1 MASPPSPLTG
11 ALLGLAAFGLYA
23 GYDATVKFLGASL
36 SPVQILFCAGAFSL
50 PMLLA
55 QLWAKGQAGAL
66 RPRLPRLTL
75 ARVAVT
81 LVNGILGAYAFANL
95 PLAEA
100 YAVFFLMPLLIA
112 ALAVPILGEPMDLT
126 RGLAILAGLAG
137 VTVALRPG
145 VTQLGWGHLAA
156 LAAAMLGA
164 LNYLIIR
171 RTSGVEQ
178 PGVILLYPTLAMV
191 VATGAALPWL
201 WQPMDA
207 RAWGLTFLM
216 GVELFVGGFFIIG
229 GYARAPAIVVAPMQY
244 SQILWAALFGH
255 LIFAEAI
262 SRATWAGILVI
273 VAAGLVL
280 LSRSSAP
287 GPARAPDPV

>member
-1 MASPPSPLTG
+1 M
-11 ALLGLAAFGLYA
+11 
-23 GYDATVKFLGASL
+23 
-36 SPVQILFCAGAFSL
+36 
-50 PMLLA
+50 
-55 QLWAKGQAGAL
+55 
-66 RPRLPRLTL
+66 
-75 ARVAVT
+75 T

-100 YAVFFLMPLLIA
+100 YAVFFLMPLLIS

-145 VTQLGWGHLAA
+145 VAQLGWAHLAA
-156 LAAAMLGA
+156 LAAATLGA

-171 RTSGVEQ
+171 STSGIER
-178 PGVILLYPTLAMV
+178 PGVILLYPTLAMAL
-191 VATGAALPWL
+191 ATGAVLPWL

-216 GVELFVGGFFIIG
+216 GVELFVGGFLIIG

-255 LIFAEAI
+255 LVFAEAI
-262 SRATWAGILVI
+262 SHATWAGIMVI
-273 VAAGLVL
+273 IAAGLVL
-280 LSRSSAP
+280 LSRSSTP